1 MTNFRSQ
8 EARFVAWLMRGLRR
22 QTCRL
27 ATKARHQ
34 RQREMLLLN
43 HPLSRDNP
51 ETECLD
57 LVPSS
62 VDVHKLVEER
72 MFLQAFHSCMSELT
86 WLQQKV
92 IRAILLERVTEQEM
106 ARELGISQQSVNR
119 IKRRALKRLKQCIEG
134 WDDGTKT

>member
-8 EARFVAWLMRGLRR
+8 EARFVAWLLRGLHR

-27 ATKARHQ
+27 ARRARHQ

-62 VDVHKLVEER
+62 VDVYEQAEDR
-72 MFLQAFHSCMSELT
+72 MLLQAFHSCMSELT
-86 WLQQKV
+86 LLQQKV
-92 IRAILLERVTEQEM
+92 VQAVLLEGVTEQEM

-119 IKRRALKRLKQCIEG
+119 IKRRAINRLKGCMEE
-134 WDDGTKT
+134 WVNGTRT

>member
-1 MTNFRSQ
+1 MTNFRSE
-8 EARFVAWLMRGLRR
+8 EARFVAWLLRGLHR

-27 ATKARHQ
+27 ARRARHH
-34 RQREMLLLN
+34 RQREILMLN
-43 HPLSRDNP
+43 QSVSEDNA
-51 ETECLD
+51 EAECLD

-106 ARELGISQQSVNR
+106 AREL
-119 IKRRALKRLKQCIEG
+119 
-134 WDDGTKT
+134 